1 MRLVRCVAQRPTS
14 EGSAVAEDTDSTRDP
29 LDPIPDVDWAMEMGD
44 AEDGLGPISYDQ
56 ASTSAEA
63 GHTRVMP
70 VAAPGARMYGT
81 QPSLY
86 RRDSPSAEHGY
97 ATAAKTDMPGI
108 PGGPMRELKSRGA
121 AQNGPGKGF

>member
-63 GHTRVMP
+63 DMR
-70 VAAPGARMYGT
+70 
-81 QPSLY
+81 QP
-86 RRDSPSAEHGY
+86 
-97 ATAAKTDMPGI
+97 AKTDMPGI

>member
-44 AEDGLGPISYDQ
+44 AEDGLGPTSYDQ

-70 VAAPGARMYGT
+70 VTAPGARMDGT

-86 RRDSPSAEHGY
+86 RVLCPNVA
-97 ATAAKTDMPGI
+97 
-108 PGGPMRELKSRGA
+108 RELFSDNECAGVGLYQR
-121 AQNGPGKGF
+121 